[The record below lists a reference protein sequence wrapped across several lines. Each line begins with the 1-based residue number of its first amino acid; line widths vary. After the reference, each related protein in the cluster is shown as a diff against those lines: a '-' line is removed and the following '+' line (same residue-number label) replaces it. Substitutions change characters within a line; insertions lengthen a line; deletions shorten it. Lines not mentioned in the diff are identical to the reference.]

1 MMVRRPLISLLGL
14 HFFGLT
20 SKYRISIFQ
29 QIHEIVFYGKGGYS
43 WNDVYNMPIWLR
55 NFTFKNIKEYYDN
68 QNSNSDNEQTWM
80 KGEAAQAAREQ
91 KSSLKRPKYKTGVSK
106 K

>member
-1 MMVRRPLISLLGL
+1 MARRPSTSLLGL
-14 HFFGLT
+14 RFFGLT
-20 SKYRISIFQ
+20 SNYRVFVFQ

-55 NFTFKNIKEYYDN
+55 NFTFKSIKEYYDN
-68 QNSNSDNEQTWM
+68 QNSNFDNEQTWV
-80 KGEAAQAAREQ
+80 KGDAVNAAKEQ
-91 KSSLKRPKYKTGVSK
+91 KALLKRPKYKTGVSK